1 MSAAMNQSADLLKE
15 LRIDRRPGLAPKK
28 RRWPWVVGGLV
39 LLVVVLGMLMGGRP
53 VEVETA
59 VARSAAEGGPA
70 SVLDASGY
78 VTARRIATVSSKIT
92 GKVKEVMIEEGQHV
106 TEGQV
111 LATLDAADATA
122 ARQLAAAQLAASES
136 NLADGRAQLAFA
148 EQEVR
153 RLTQLNSQKL
163 IATQQLDSAVATRD
177 SARARLAF
185 LGRQVQVSRDQL
197 AIAGIGTDNTIIRA
211 PFTGVIVDKAAQP
224 GEMISPISGGGGS
237 IRTGIGTLV
246 DMDSLEVQ
254 VDVNEAYI
262 GRVQPKMPVEAVLN
276 AYPDWKIP
284 AEVIAIIPT
293 ADRSKATVKVRIA
306 LKSKDPRIVPDMG
319 VRVSFLD
326 TPKPGAPT
334 PTGVW
339 VPTRAV
345 AGKDKDAAVFVVT
358 DGKARKV
365 AVTTGEVR
373 DVDTLLTAGLKGG
386 ETVVLSPPDK
396 LRDGAKVVPKKS

>member
-1 MSAAMNQSADLLKE
+1 MMGTGFPVSSRAGRIIVPLSQTPLPMNQSSDLLKE

-28 RRWPWVVGGLV
+28 RRWPWVVGGVV
-39 LLVVVLGMLMGGRP
+39 LLIVVLGMLMGGRP

-111 LATLDAADATA
+111 LATLDAADANA
-122 ARQLAAAQLAASES
+122 ARQLASAQLAASES

-153 RLTQLNSQKL
+153 RLTQLNSQRL
-163 IATQQLDSAVATRD
+163 IAAQQLDSAIATRD

-185 LGRQVQVSRDQL
+185 LQKQVQVSRDQL

-293 ADRSKATVKVRIA
+293 ADRAKATVKVRIA
-306 LKSKDPRIVPDMG
+306 LKSKDARIVPDMG
-319 VRVSFLD
+319 VRVSFLEV
-326 TPKPGAPT
+326 APT
-334 PTGVW
+334 AATPREEGVR
-339 VPTRAV
+339 VPASTIVQRDGKPV
-345 AGKDKDAAVFVVT
+345 AFVV
-358 DGKARKV
+358 DDKGKVSQRALNLGR
-365 AVTTGEVR
+365 
-373 DVDTLLTAGLKGG
+373 
-386 ETVVLSPPDK
+386 S
-396 LRDGAKVVPKKS
+396 